1 MPPPA
6 DSVGCSTT
14 SWRFDEK
21 QTALRISSFLAS
33 SKVVKQC
40 RTCKAVRYDNNKQQ
54 TTSTSNCAFLAFRLS
69 RPRTTTTLTTTTG
82 RVQLNRQEMLVVV
95 FTRSLPLVVLAWFDG
110 QLANKRAA
118 RIPAVLACPG
128 VRRDCWRRF
137 SKKRL
142 RLRRVGGIRIT
153 HRHTHTRP
161 EVHGQKARLA
171 HTNTDRYTHT
181 IYNSSCIWRLSA
193 PLNAKMPLPIAAGTS
208 YGRIP
213 FGTIGVVQ
221 QVDAGHQGM
230 GPVGLRRVADQRA

>member
-1 MPPPA
+1 MPLPILSACPCALENELKCEEEQRRESHWKNITDDATPLVPPPA

-21 QTALRISSFLAS
+21 QTALRISSSLAS

-142 RLRRVGGIRIT
+142 RLRRVRGIRIT
-153 HRHTHTRP
+153 HRHTHTPR
-161 EVHGQKARLA
+161 GARTESQTCP
-171 HTNTDRYTHT
+171 HKHR
-181 IYNSSCIWRLSA
+181 
-193 PLNAKMPLPIAAGTS
+193 
-208 YGRIP
+208 
-213 FGTIGVVQ
+213 
-221 QVDAGHQGM
+221 
-230 GPVGLRRVADQRA
+230 